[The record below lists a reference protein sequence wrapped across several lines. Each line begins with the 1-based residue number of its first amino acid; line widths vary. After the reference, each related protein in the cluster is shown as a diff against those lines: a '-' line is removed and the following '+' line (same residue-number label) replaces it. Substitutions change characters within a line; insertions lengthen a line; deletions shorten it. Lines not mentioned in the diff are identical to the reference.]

1 VASSDVIYKISHSFG
16 SHSLLLRS
24 LCRYPIMIGKNVFGM
39 GMNTLVL
46 MFLAIG
52 GSFRVQASTS
62 KASKN
67 QKSTFIPVAVQS
79 PGGQANP
86 CEGAGG
92 DFLKLNGLSNGY
104 QRDDGRTLMTC
115 SSAASSSKPQA
126 GAVSSTEVRVH
137 LDLLCLLF
145 CNRLTLFR
153 SHNIY
158 CSPSQDVSCNSA
170 PKMNVSPLTP
180 NTNSPLKSGQCNT
193 NIHWHIGAEHESQGQ
208 YSKTGNWEARG
219 PKRREGLLG
228 QKGGRCYLYDSKK
241 NMFTKDYDWKHCD
254 NIIHQVGETIEIHW
268 VNTGLSEQCGTV
280 WQYQF
285 PLLDGVLC
293 NARTVKLGVDATA
306 QDVANSVT
314 VQTQVFTIVNEKYMS
329 RDEVAD
335 ATFDLPA
342 GVKQV
347 KDRNIWTDVTTYTG
361 STTGERFGNS
371 TTDTKPCDDVSPV
384 TFQVDR
390 KCHLLTAESLDN
402 LCLSLKRNIGLYDC
416 GYRCDAMAPNAWFS
430 NGESGNPLI
439 PGAAPGT
446 KCCVP
451 NLRADGSRGVNEDV
465 LVANNMVKDKCVA

>member
-1 VASSDVIYKISHSFG
+1 MHSRPRRYLEKISHSFS

-24 LCRYPIMIGKNVFGM
+24 LCRYPIMIGKNVFGV
-39 GMNTLVL
+39 GTNTLVL

-67 QKSTFIPVAVQS
+67 QKSTFIPVTVQS

-86 CEGAGG
+86 CKGAGN

-104 QRDDGRTLMTC
+104 QHDDDRTLLTC

-145 CNRLTLFR
+145 RNLLTLFR
-153 SHNIY
+153 SLYIY
-158 CSPSQDVSCNSA
+158 IIYTALLLRMSHATRP
-170 PKMNVSPLTP
+170 PRNVSPLAP

-193 NIHWHIGAEHESQGQ
+193 NMHWHIGAEHESQGQ

-254 NIIHQVGETIEIHW
+254 NIIHQVGETIELHW
-268 VNTGLSEQCGTV
+268 VNTGLTEQCGTV

-306 QDVANSVT
+306 QDVAN
-314 VQTQVFTIVNEKYMS
+314 
-329 RDEVAD
+329 
-335 ATFDLPA
+335 
-342 GVKQV
+342 
-347 KDRNIWTDVTTYTG
+347 
-361 STTGERFGNS
+361 
-371 TTDTKPCDDVSPV
+371 VSPS
-384 TFQVDR
+384 
-390 KCHLLTAESLDN
+390 KLKSLP
-402 LCLSLKRNIGLYDC
+402 S
-416 GYRCDAMAPNAWFS
+416 
-430 NGESGNPLI
+430 
-439 PGAAPGT
+439 
-446 KCCVP
+446 
-451 NLRADGSRGVNEDV
+451 
-465 LVANNMVKDKCVA
+465 